1 MPDIS
6 ATIRSMLV
14 ADTNVSGV
22 VSSRIHADVLPQRCV
37 FPAIAYEIIDTTPNE
52 HLSGIVDL
60 SRARI
65 QIDCYAKTR
74 ADANSLADK
83 VRLAIE
89 KKTAGTYSSQYIVEI
104 NLVSG
109 EQFFVEQPKEGTD
122 KRVFGTSQDFYVHYR
137 TTTS

>member
-1 MPDIS
+1 
-6 ATIRSMLV
+6 MLV
-14 ADTNVSGV
+14 ADTDVSAV

-52 HLSGIVDL
+52 HLNGIVDL